1 MFFIPL
7 LQHHHHRHISI
18 VFSPPIIIRQ
28 GAPFPYRNPFLALLG
43 DRSYFPFIRRSENRA
58 QVTYRASLGKP
69 IVSVE
74 VERRSLENLYRISM
88 QEGT

>member
-1 MFFIPL
+1 M
-7 LQHHHHRHISI
+7 
-18 VFSPPIIIRQ
+18 
-28 GAPFPYRNPFLALLG
+28 LATWVKTL
-43 DRSYFPFIRRSENRA
+43 YRRSENRA

-88 QEGT
+88 HVRHLISMQKIQIIMREIQNGAYLSA